1 MKILVKYIFFVS
13 IVVSIVYPQTE
24 TIFLSSE
31 KDEVKVISYS
41 PWFADSDKDFE
52 GVFQMIV
59 PSDGESDGQAEK
71 LKLTD
76 IHWSDDL
83 GTFTGFVTT
92 ELEVADWSQFDTIRN
107 CRISCEGENLTGSS
121 CSFKSEEYSGEF
133 VILKFKTARGK
144 TKETKGLLITRLST
158 PGYKFFYEK
167 ISGTSGGFSERNSI
181 LLFGKNLVFG
191 ISSTEFI
198 NTFTEFTIE
207 EPMDGFQRYRYG
219 TNYDNAF
226 ANYWMTAKFQNDK
239 LVCFEFNG
247 WQTDEYMKII
257 DETLKQFKFDK
268 TVIDKDEDIGDTR
281 TDYYHKEE
289 LKAEYFSFETSVLT
303 ICLSN

>member
-31 KDEVKVISYS
+31 KGEVTVISYS

-76 IHWSDDL
+76 IRWSDDL
-83 GTFTGFVTT
+83 GTYTGFVTT
-92 ELEVADWSQFDTIRN
+92 ELEVADWSQFDTLRN
-107 CRISCEGENLTGSS
+107 CRISCEGESLTGSS

-133 VILKFKTARGK
+133 VILKFKAARGK
-144 TKETKGLLITRLST
+144 IKETKGLLITRLST

-167 ISGTSGGFSERNSI
+167 ISGTSGGFSEKNSI
-181 LLFGKNLVFG
+181 ILFGKELMFG
-191 ISSTEFI
+191 TSSEDFS
-198 NTFTEFTIE
+198 NQF
-207 EPMDGFQRYRYG
+207 
-219 TNYDNAF
+219 
-226 ANYWMTAKFQNDK
+226 K
-239 LVCFEFNG
+239 EFNPE
-247 WQTDEYMKII
+247 TDSDTKRYCQIKENPGDPFMGHSICAEFVDNRLVNLSFHGSSEENVSTVKKV
-257 DETLKQFKFDK
+257 LKQFNYIEKKITNDELGIETEFYK
-268 TVIDKDEDIGDTR
+268 KDDLTA
-281 TDYYHKEE
+281 E
-289 LKAEYFSFETSVLT
+289 LIEFETTYLRIYLNSK
-303 ICLSN
+303 